1 MSAPDKQIS
10 SARRLRGRWWIVF
23 ATACVTVVAA
33 FWLTRNLSPENAYR
47 RGRAALLT
55 GDRETVLREAESL
68 IQTPKYQSHGWLL
81 KGLLLSR
88 LGKLD
93 QAITYLE
100 KSAENESL
108 AIEANTVAAQCL
120 YQSGLYLQAIQASN
134 RALERDER
142 CVDARR
148 WLAAAYYDLG
158 AVTNAVEELER
169 ISVEA
174 PADPRPTRLLG
185 LIARDS
191 ESYPDAI
198 QYYRE
203 SLTRDTNQPEVV
215 AELAECLMKRNQPA
229 EALVILGQCEPSA
242 VVLTLTAECL
252 SRVGRLKEAHDSL
265 RNALR
270 LEPQFFPAML
280 ALGKLHLD
288 QGNNS
293 DALQVLTDAVR
304 RNPNDSQAHF
314 QLSQAMHR
322 AGDKQGADREL
333 QQMQEI
339 QALER
344 EFSSLHAAA
353 AKEPNDAALRFRAGE
368 VARQL
373 GKLKLARLWYRAAL
387 AIDPSDIKSRSA
399 LHELDRST

>member
-1 MSAPDKQIS
+1 MSGSDKQIS
-10 SARRLRGRWWIVF
+10 NARRFRGRWGMVFVALVVTIV
-23 ATACVTVVAA
+23 TALWVS
-33 FWLTRNLSPENAYR
+33 RNLSPENAYR

-55 GDRETVLREAESL
+55 GDREAVLREAESL

-93 QAITYLE
+93 QAIIYLH
-100 KSAENESL
+100 KSAETESL

-120 YQSGLYLQAIQASN
+120 YQSGLYLQAIQASE
-134 RALERDER
+134 RALEQDDH

-158 AVTNAVEELER
+158 AVSNAVQELER

-174 PADPRPTRLLG
+174 PSDPRPTRLLG

-191 ESYPDAI
+191 ENYSEAI
-198 QYYRE
+198 PYYRE
-203 SLTRDTNQPEVV
+203 SLKRDQNQPEVV
-215 AELAECLMKRNQPA
+215 AELAECQMKRNESA
-229 EALVILGQCEPSA
+229 EALVTLEQCEPSA
-242 VVLTLTAECL
+242 AVLTLTAECL
-252 SRVGRLKEAHDSL
+252 NNLGKSNEAHDRL
-265 RNALR
+265 QDALKID
-270 LEPQFFPAML
+270 PQYFPAKL
-280 ALGKLHLD
+280 ALGMLYLD
-288 QGNNS
+288 QGKNS
-293 DALQVLTDAVR
+293 QALQALTDAVR
-304 RNPNDSQAHF
+304 LNPKVSQVHF
-314 QLSQAMHR
+314 QLSQAMNR

-368 VARQL
+368 LARQL
-373 GKLKLARLWYRAAL
+373 GKVKLARLWYRAAL
-387 AIDPSDIKSRSA
+387 AIDPADIKSRTA
-399 LHELDRST
+399 LNELDRST

>member
-1 MSAPDKQIS
+1 
-10 SARRLRGRWWIVF
+10 
-23 ATACVTVVAA
+23 
-33 FWLTRNLSPENAYR
+33 
-47 RGRAALLT
+47 
-55 GDRETVLREAESL
+55 
-68 IQTPKYQSHGWLL
+68 
-81 KGLLLSR
+81 
-88 LGKLD
+88 
-93 QAITYLE
+93 
-100 KSAENESL
+100 
-108 AIEANTVAAQCL
+108 
-120 YQSGLYLQAIQASN
+120 
-134 RALERDER
+134 
-142 CVDARR
+142 
-148 WLAAAYYDLG
+148 
-158 AVTNAVEELER
+158 
-169 ISVEA
+169 
-174 PADPRPTRLLG
+174 
-185 LIARDS
+185 
-191 ESYPDAI
+191 
-198 QYYRE
+198 
-203 SLTRDTNQPEVV
+203 
-215 AELAECLMKRNQPA
+215 
-229 EALVILGQCEPSA
+229 
-242 VVLTLTAECL
+242 
-252 SRVGRLKEAHDSL
+252 
-265 RNALR
+265 LR

-322 AGDKQGADREL
+322 AGDKQGADREI